1 MLPSMSQWKF
11 MPIDV
16 NAVEDALLIAT
27 QELRFSLAIVEQQ
40 TMLVN
45 VDLLFL
51 QVGSFA
57 SKLTV

>member
-1 MLPSMSQWKF
+1 